1 MDKDIFVLEY
11 NERSKVNHNYF
22 AVTDLSSA
30 LGQTCIY
37 SEAKQFN
44 TVSEANK
51 FAADH
56 NLLDEVHP
64 QRVIL

>member
-1 MDKDIFVLEY
+1 MEFFVLEY
-11 NERSKVNHNYF
+11 NERSKVNYNYF
-22 AVTDLSSA
+22 AVTDLDNV

-37 SEAKQFN
+37 SEAKKFN

-51 FAADH
+51 FAAEHD
-56 NLLDEVHP
+56 LLDKVHP

>member
-11 NERSKVNHNYF
+11 NERSKANHNYF
-22 AVTDLSSA
+22 AVTDLDSA
-30 LGQTCIY
+30 LGQTIIY

-56 NLLDEVHP
+56 DLLDKVHP

>member
-1 MDKDIFVLEY
+1 MEFFVLEY
-11 NERSKVNHNYF
+11 NERSKVNYNYF
-22 AVTDLSSA
+22 AVTDLGNA

-37 SEAKQFN
+37 SEAKKFN
-44 TVSEANK
+44 TVSEAHK

-56 NLLDEVHP
+56 DLLDKVHP